1 VSEQPLPDLPG
12 LARWGDELRAATER
26 VERTPA
32 RRGGRPRRR
41 GLAVIAVVVALLALV
56 VELGRTLAS
65 HA

>member
-1 VSEQPLPDLPG
+1 MSEQPLPDLPG
-12 LARWGDELRAATER
+12 LARWGDELRTATER

-32 RRGGRPRRR
+32 RRGRRRRR
-41 GLAVIAVVVALLALV
+41 GLAVLVALIALV